1 MVDTSI
7 SFPPTSTST
16 VSPTDFKTSLSS
28 CPSCIFTD
36 ASFAVYVGTIS
47 AESVVSSYSWPTTS
61 PTTTAPTTVS
71 PTTSSPT
78 ASAPTSL
85 GFLAPP
91 PPPSPP
97 VMIAVKALEY
107 DVPVLDYE
115 VCGLSVRFLLL
126 YITLFVL
133 FLTFLPLVHRL
144 SPSRRRWW

>member
-107 DVPVLDYE
+107 DVPVLEYE
-115 VCGLSVRFLLL
+115 VCCLSVCSLLL
-126 YITLFVL
+126 SF
-133 FLTFLPLVHRL
+133 TFLSLVSHLFALGSL
-144 SPSRRRWW
+144 SVSRKRRW